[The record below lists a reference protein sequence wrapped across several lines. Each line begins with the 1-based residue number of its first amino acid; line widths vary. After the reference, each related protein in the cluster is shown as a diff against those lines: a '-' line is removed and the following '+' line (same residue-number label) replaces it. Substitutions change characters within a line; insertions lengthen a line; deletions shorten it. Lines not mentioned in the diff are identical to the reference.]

1 MNNENRAVAILGAG
15 SSGMATAAWL
25 TMAGC
30 RVTLCDTPEQ
40 AADFDRIRAQNGIIL
55 RGGSGKTGCALPYK
69 LTHDFEEALKG
80 ARCVIICTSAGRHEE
95 IAERVAPLAQNG
107 QVFLLNP
114 GNFGSFGLRRRLD
127 ALGRKDVA
135 VAELCGCLWAC
146 RRTAPG
152 EVLVA
157 MPAKEGTV
165 AALPASDTG
174 KVIEAFDGIWKLNP
188 GKNVLEVS
196 LNSPNVISHVAG
208 AVLNATPVE
217 KKGEQFAF
225 FMDGLSETVIQTFV
239 LLEAERKAVMDALGL
254 RLYGASSEGL
264 MRKLMAPDCPAALHC
279 FRALDGPSSFA
290 HRYVSED
297 AACGVAMIVALGQEY
312 GVPTPLTHAYLTIAG
327 SINRE
332 DYLRTGR
339 TPENLGLKG
348 CSKEALLQALA

>member
-1 MNNENRAVAILGAG
+1 MNENRAVTILGTG
-15 SSGMATAAWL
+15 SSGMATAAYL
-25 TMAGC
+25 TLAGC

-40 AADFDRIRAQNGIIL
+40 AADFEHTRAQNGIIL
-55 RGGSGKTGCALPYK
+55 RGGSGKTGCVLPYK
-69 LTHDFEEALKG
+69 LTNSFEEALRD
-80 ARCVIICTSAGRHEE
+80 ALCVIICTSAGRHEE
-95 IAERVAPLAQNG
+95 IAERVVPLAREG
-107 QVFLLNP
+107 QVFLINP

-127 ALGRKDVA
+127 ALGKENVA

-165 AALPASDTG
+165 AALPAADTQ
-174 KVIEAFDGIWKLNP
+174 KVIDAFAGIWKLNP

-225 FMDGLSETVIQTFV
+225 FMDGLSETVIQTFIM
-239 LLEAERKAVMDALGL
+239 LEEERKAVMDALEL

-264 MRKLMAPDCPAALHC
+264 MRKLMSPDCPEALYY
-279 FRALDGPSSFA
+279 FRSLDGPSSFA

-297 AACGVAMIVALGQEY
+297 AACGVAMLVSLGQAY
-312 GVPTPLTHAYLTIAG
+312 GVPTPLTHAYLTIAQ

-332 DYLRTGR
+332 DYLRSGR
-339 TPENLGLKG
+339 TLESLNLTGL
-348 CSKEALLQALA
+348 SKEALLQSLA